1 MLKQKTSNPN
11 NKVTG
16 YKVESQIKPKMII
29 NETKQLGHT
38 ESDQQDFLMASKQ
51 NPSQIV
57 TPNKIKKKKKKKSKK
72 SLQKSK
78 TEIQKS
84 GYKTKKSISQVFP
97 WGVNQQRL
105 RNYILAEQQKYYNA
119 IQRRNTRTTVD
130 LKERREQMGTSF
142 LNQFAEKNLKSI
154 IKKKKSIHED
164 NPSKQKLKIPSTLQ
178 QQYKQLVKKPK
189 NFNILPNRLKISTI
203 HYPSPSQKIQ
213 RRNRSLSQGQHNKPV
228 QNNRIRTGSL
238 HEKTNSLFEATAQ
251 KLKFKK
257 QQKQKKIVIQYQNI
271 DENFTNMNQR
281 AFNSQ
286 KNESKPQSSLYK
298 LMSHSSSN
306 NIPNDSDDEQNIQD
320 LDDSFYSQKNI
331 LDTHSEEEKDVKI
344 KEQNI
349 FQMRKCSIPDINN
362 DENYFKKDNS
372 KKITLSQN
380 IFSVEN
386 QAAIIIQKMWKG
398 YKIRQMS
405 FKSKFQEKK
414 NHKTKDGLNLKSLTK
429 SQINKLI
436 KFGFI
441 KKDSI
446 DNSQI
451 VDESSFLS
459 HSRPNSQMD
468 NQKDLKRQTE
478 PNQYQKFIENFQD
491 DIDCQSNKNNQQ
503 NQVSNKFKQIQ
514 LQIISDHTPK
524 KFKISNQNSQDE
536 QIQSQGNQKSRKASK
551 LSIDVEEQEE
561 ENKVDIGE
569 IRCAFGSES
578 LLKSL
583 SQEQEGEQSFQQD
596 KGLFEQTSFQ
606 DFVMNKFKELM
617 QRDKMDQLIALREEA
632 VQQRQQQTLQQ
643 IDKAFQNNQ
652 ISPRTFEIQQK
663 KIEKWVNKQKTD
675 LEQKK
680 REILKGQQSVFD
692 AIVKTQRDLQF
703 VRQMVSQQNSQTLIK
718 IVDSLSQESANYSE
732 NSLKSSIIDIQISNS
747 QMLQQSQQED
757 RNKIYEDIV
766 TIQRKSNN
774 ILEEKELICPE
785 PFNLKKLAQSQFVR
799 NVEQLKEPQ
808 KISEKCADSYSI
820 LISNMLIQDEVSSF
834 YTEMQRNGIDL
845 FEIISNSQLN
855 RRNQIAQPKEQK
867 IQGLKTNV
875 AQIKTYL
882 KNLEEY
888 LIDNLMIQIQRIIN
902 VPLGPS
908 SKLMLKFL
916 QPIRDSTDSEF
927 DSNGTSHQIILNV
940 ELFGKFERFLMEQ
953 RIINHQN
960 KLIIELEHI
969 HNKAIFDSLNE
980 ALNQF
985 RPYGLNGQP
994 FLWKSDP
1001 TRLKARENLLTDV
1014 PGIIR
1019 KAAEKV
1025 IDWSH
1030 YMAGILVDKE
1040 DSPFPKTMQLD
1051 QETIAQIREDRLYRM
1066 LTLDIIDNEDR
1077 WTNYDE
1083 ETTEIS
1089 IDLSDLLFDYLIEE
1103 VAFEM
1108 YQK

>member
-1 MLKQKTSNPN
+1 MLKPKTSNPN
-11 NKVTG
+11 NKITG
-16 YKVESQIKPKMII
+16 CKVESQIKPKMTV
-29 NETKQLGHT
+29 NETRQLGHT
-38 ESDQQDFLMASKQ
+38 ESDQQDFLMASKL

-72 SLQKSK
+72 SSQKSK

-84 GYKTKKSISQVFP
+84 GLKTKKSISQVFP

-105 RNYILAEQQKYYNA
+105 RNYILSEQEKYYNA
-119 IQRRNTRTTVD
+119 MQRRNTRTTVD
-130 LKERREQMGTSF
+130 LKDRRQQIGTSF

-154 IKKKKSIHED
+154 IKKKKSFHDESQ
-164 NPSKQKLKIPSTLQ
+164 PKQKLKISTTLQ
-178 QQYKQLVKKPK
+178 KQYKQLLKKPK
-189 NFNILPNRLKISTI
+189 NLNILPNRLKISSI
-203 HYPSPSQKIQ
+203 HYPSPAQKIQ
-213 RRNRSLSQGQHNKPV
+213 RRNRSLSQGQHNK
-228 QNNRIRTGSL
+228 QILNNRIRTGSL
-238 HEKTNSLFEATAQ
+238 HEKTGTLFEVTTQ

-257 QQKQKKIVIQYQNI
+257 PEKKKKIVIQYQNI
-271 DENFTNMNQR
+271 EENFLINNNQGI
-281 AFNSQ
+281 NQQ
-286 KNESKPQSSLYK
+286 KNESKPHSSLYK
-298 LMSHSSSN
+298 LMSNSSSN
-306 NIPNDSDDEQNIQD
+306 NMPNDSDIQQNIQNI
-320 LDDSFYSQKNI
+320 DDSFYSQKNI
-331 LDTHSEEEKDVKI
+331 NDTHSEENDETKKI
-344 KEQNI
+344 KGTNY
-349 FQMRKCSIPDINN
+349 FQMRKCSIPEITEE
-362 DENYFKKDNS
+362 ENYFKKANCY
-372 KKITLSQN
+372 KVTLVQSD
-380 IFSVEN
+380 FTVEN
-386 QAAIIIQKMWKG
+386 QAALIIQKMWRG
-398 YKIRQMS
+398 YKLRRMQLKN
-405 FKSKFQEKK
+405 KSQEKK
-414 NHKTKDGLNLKSLTK
+414 DISKTKDSLNLKSLTK

-436 KFGFI
+436 KFGFL
-441 KKDSI
+441 KKNSI
-446 DNSQI
+446 DNSQF
-451 VDESSFLS
+451 VDESSILS

-468 NQKDLKRQTE
+468 YQKETKKQIE
-478 PNQYQKFIENFQD
+478 PNQYQKFIENFQA
-491 DIDCQSNKNNQQ
+491 DIEYKPNLANQL
-503 NQVSNKFKQIQ
+503 NQVQNKFKDIQ
-514 LQIISDHTPK
+514 LQILSEHTPEKIK
-524 KFKISNQNSQDE
+524 KTFQNSQEE
-536 QIQSQGNQKSRKASK
+536 QIQSFGNQKSKKISK

-583 SQEQEGEQSFQQD
+583 SQEGEQSFQQD
-596 KGLFEQTSFQ
+596 KGIFEQTSFQ

-632 VQQRQQQTLQQ
+632 VQQRQQQSLKQ

-652 ISPRTFEIQQK
+652 ISPRTFELQQR

-680 REILKGQQSVFD
+680 REILRGQQSVFD

-703 VRQMVSQQNSQTLIK
+703 VKQMLSSQNSQTYIK

-747 QMLQQSQQED
+747 QMLQYQQD
-757 RNKIYEDIV
+757 DKNKVYEDVV

-774 ILEEKELICPE
+774 ILEEKELVCAE

-799 NVEQLKEPQ
+799 NVEQLKQPQ
-808 KISEKCADSYSI
+808 KISDKCADSYSI
-820 LISNMLIQDEVSSF
+820 LISNMLIQEEVNQF
-834 YTEMQRNGIDL
+834 YTEMLRNGIDL
-845 FEIISNSQLN
+845 YEIISNSQLN
-855 RRNQIAQPKEQK
+855 RRAQIAQPKESK
-867 IQGLKTNV
+867 MQGLKINV
-875 AQIKTYL
+875 AQIKAYL
-882 KNLEEY
+882 KYLEEY
-888 LIDNLMIQIQRIIN
+888 LIDNVMIQIQRVIN
-902 VPLGPS
+902 IPLGPS
-908 SKLMLKFL
+908 SQIMLKFL
-916 QPIRDSTDSEF
+916 QPIRDSAESEY
-927 DSNGTSHQIILNV
+927 DSNGAQHQIILSV

-960 KLIIELEHI
+960 KLLIELEHI

-980 ALNQF
+980 ALDQF

-1001 TRLKARENLLTDV
+1001 TRLRAREVQLTDI

-1019 KAAEKV
+1019 KASEKV
-1025 IDWSH
+1025 IDWVH
-1030 YMAGILVDKE
+1030 YMTGILFDKE
-1040 DSPFPKTMQLD
+1040 DSPFPKSMQLD

-1108 YQK
+1108 YKK

>member
-1 MLKQKTSNPN
+1 MLKPKTSNPN
-11 NKVTG
+11 NKITG
-16 YKVESQIKPKMII
+16 CKVESQIKPKMTV
-29 NETKQLGHT
+29 NENIQLGHT
-38 ESDQQDFLMASKQ
+38 ESDQQDFFMECKL

-72 SLQKSK
+72 SSQKSK

-84 GYKTKKSISQVFP
+84 GIKTKKSISQVFP

-105 RNYILAEQQKYYNA
+105 RNYILSEQEKYYNA
-119 IQRRNTRTTVD
+119 IQRRNTRTTID
-130 LKERREQMGTSF
+130 FKDRRQQIGTSF
-142 LNQFAEKNLKSI
+142 LNQYTENNLKQM
-154 IKKKKSIHED
+154 IKKKKSFHDE
-164 NPSKQKLKIPSTLQ
+164 NQPKQKLKISTTLQ
-178 QQYKQLVKKPK
+178 KQYKQLLKKPK
-189 NFNILPNRLKISTI
+189 YLNILPNRLKISSI
-203 HYPSPSQKIQ
+203 HYPSPAQKIQ
-213 RRNRSLSQGQHNKPV
+213 KRNRSLSQGQHNK
-228 QNNRIRTGSL
+228 QILNNRIRTGSL
-238 HEKTNSLFEATAQ
+238 HEKTGNLFEATTQ

-257 QQKQKKIVIQYQNI
+257 PLKQKKIVIQYQNI
-271 DENFTNMNQR
+271 EDNFLYNNKKESNQY
-281 AFNSQ
+281 
-286 KNESKPQSSLYK
+286 KNESKPHSSLYK
-298 LMSHSSSN
+298 LMSNSSSN
-306 NIPNDSDDEQNIQD
+306 NIPNDSDREQNIQD
-320 LDDSFYSQKNI
+320 LNDSTYSKKNI
-331 LDTHSEEEKDVKI
+331 LDTYSEEKEENQKMKEK
-344 KEQNI
+344 NL
-349 FQMRKCSIPDINN
+349 FQMRKCSIPEIDNE
-362 DENYFKKDNS
+362 ENYFKKQNC
-372 KKITLSQN
+372 KKITLPQN

-386 QAAIIIQKMWKG
+386 QAAIIIQKFWKG
-398 YKIRQMS
+398 YKVRQIQ

-414 NHKTKDGLNLKSLTK
+414 QFNKNKDGLNLKSLTK

-436 KFGFI
+436 KYGLL
-441 KKDSI
+441 KKESI
-446 DNSQI
+446 DNSQF

-459 HSRPNSQMD
+459 YSRPNSQMD
-468 NQKDLKRQTE
+468 NQKEIKKLIE

-491 DIDCQSNKNNQQ
+491 DIDYLPNLSNQQ
-503 NQVSNKFKQIQ
+503 NQVQNKFKDIQ
-514 LQIISDHTPK
+514 LQIITEHTPEKIK
-524 KFKISNQNSQDE
+524 KIYQNSQDE
-536 QIQSQGNQKSRKASK
+536 QIQSFGNQKSRKISK

-583 SQEQEGEQSFQQD
+583 SQEGEQSFQQD
-596 KGLFEQTSFQ
+596 RGLFEQTSFQ

-632 VQQRQQQTLQQ
+632 VQQRQQQTLKQ

-652 ISPRTFEIQQK
+652 ISPRTFEFQQR

-680 REILKGQQSVFD
+680 REILRGQQSIFD

-703 VRQMVSQQNSQTLIK
+703 VKQMQSSQNSQTYIK

-747 QMLQQSQQED
+747 QMLQQYQQED
-757 RNKIYEDIV
+757 KNKAYEDVV

-820 LISNMLIQDEVSSF
+820 LISNMLIQEEVNQF
-834 YTEMQRNGIDL
+834 YTEMQRYGIDL
-845 FEIISNSQLN
+845 YELINNSQLN
-855 RRNQIAQPKEQK
+855 RRTQIVQPKEQK

-875 AQIKTYL
+875 TQIKTYL
-882 KNLEEY
+882 KYLEEY
-888 LIDNLMIQIQRIIN
+888 LIDNVMIQIQRIIN
-902 VPLGPS
+902 IPLGPS
-908 SKLMLKFL
+908 SKIMLKFL
-916 QPIRDSTDSEF
+916 QPIRDSAESDF
-927 DSNGTSHQIILNV
+927 DSNGAQHQIILSV

-960 KLIIELEHI
+960 KLLIELEHI

-980 ALNQF
+980 ALDYF

-1001 TRLKARENLLTDV
+1001 TKLRAREVQLTDI

-1019 KAAEKV
+1019 KASEKV

-1030 YMAGILVDKE
+1030 YMTGILIDKE
-1040 DSPFPKTMQLD
+1040 DSPFPKSFQLD

-1089 IDLSDLLFDYLIEE
+1089 IDLSDLLFDHLIEE
-1103 VAFEM
+1103 IAFEM
-1108 YQK
+1108 YKK

>member
-1 MLKQKTSNPN
+1 MLKPKISNPN
-11 NKVTG
+11 NKITG
-16 YKVESQIKPKMII
+16 CKVEGQIKPKMTIK
-29 NETKQLGHT
+29 ESKQQGYT
-38 ESDQQDFLMASKQ
+38 ESDQQDIFMASKQ

-57 TPNKIKKKKKKKSKK
+57 TPNKTKKKKKKKSKK
-72 SLQKSK
+72 SSQKSK

-84 GYKTKKSISQVFP
+84 GFKTKKSISQVIP

-130 LKERREQMGTSF
+130 LKERRQQIGTSF
-142 LNQFAEKNLKSI
+142 LNQYIEKNLKSMM
-154 IKKKKSIHED
+154 KKKKSFHDE
-164 NPSKQKLKIPSTLQ
+164 NQPKQKLKISTALQ
-178 QQYKQLVKKPK
+178 QQYKKLGSKSK
-189 NFNILPNRLKISTI
+189 NFNILPNRMKMSFI
-203 HYPSPSQKIQ
+203 HYPSPAQKVQ
-213 RRNRSLSQGQHNKPV
+213 KRNRSLSQGQQNKPI
-228 QNNRIRTGSL
+228 QINRIRTGSL
-238 HEKTNSLFEATAQ
+238 YEKPGTLFEAPNLQ
-251 KLKFKK
+251 LKFNKAE
-257 QQKQKKIVIQYQNI
+257 KQKRIVLQYQNI
-271 DENFTNMNQR
+271 EENYLNYKKLGCNSSKNQ
-281 AFNSQ
+281 
-286 KNESKPQSSLYK
+286 SKPQSSLYK
-298 LMSHSSSN
+298 LMSNSSSN
-306 NIPNDSDDEQNIQD
+306 NIPNDSDGEQNIQD

-331 LDTHSEEEKDVKI
+331 LDTHSEEEEAQKI
-344 KEQNI
+344 EETNI
-349 FQMRKCSIPDINN
+349 FQCTFP
-362 DENYFKKDNS
+362 ENYNEEYYFKKENF
-372 KKITLSQN
+372 KKITLPQN
-380 IFSVEN
+380 TYSVEN
-386 QAAIIIQKMWKG
+386 QAAVIIQKVWKG
-398 YKIRQMS
+398 YQVRKKI
-405 FKSKFQEKK
+405 FKSKFQQNKD
-414 NHKTKDGLNLKSLTK
+414 NKTKDGLNLKSLTK

-436 KFGFI
+436 KFGFL
-441 KKDSI
+441 KKGSI
-446 DNSQI
+446 DNSQLI
-451 VDESSFLS
+451 DESSFVS
-459 HSRPNSQMD
+459 QSRPNSQID
-468 NQKDLKRQTE
+468 NQKDTKKINE
-478 PNQYQKFIENFQD
+478 SNQYQKFIENFQD
-491 DIDCQSNKNNQQ
+491 DLDCRPNSSNQQ
-503 NQVSNKFKQIQ
+503 NQVSSKFKDIQ
-514 LQIISDHTPK
+514 LQIISEYTPEKIK
-524 KFKISNQNSQDE
+524 KSYQHSQDE
-536 QIQSQGNQKSRKASK
+536 SFGNQKSKKISK

-583 SQEQEGEQSFQQD
+583 SQEGEQSFQQD

-632 VQQRQQQTLQQ
+632 VQQRQQQSLRQ

-652 ISPRTFEIQQK
+652 ISPRTFEVQQRK
-663 KIEKWVNKQKTD
+663 VEKWVNKQKND

-703 VRQMVSQQNSQTLIK
+703 VKQMLSSQNSQTYIK
-718 IVDSLSQESANYSE
+718 IVDNLSQESANYSE

-747 QMLQQSQQED
+747 QMLQSQQD
-757 RNKIYEDIV
+757 DKNKAYDDVV

-820 LISNMLIQDEVSSF
+820 LISNMLIQEEVNSF
-834 YTEMQRNGIDL
+834 YIEMQRDGIDL
-845 FEIISNSQLN
+845 YELISKSQFN
-855 RRNQIAQPKEQK
+855 NKNQIVQPKEQK

-875 AQIKTYL
+875 AQIKSYL
-882 KNLEEY
+882 KYLEEY

-902 VPLGPS
+902 IPLGPS
-908 SKLMLKFL
+908 SQLMLKFL
-916 QPIRDSTDSEF
+916 QPIRDSAESDY
-927 DSNGTSHQIILNV
+927 DSNGAQQQIILNV

-980 ALNQF
+980 ALDQF
-985 RPYGLNGQP
+985 RPYGLHGQP

-1001 TRLKARENLLTDV
+1001 TRLRARENQLTDV
-1014 PGIIR
+1014 PQIIR
-1019 KAAEKV
+1019 KASDKV

-1040 DSPFPKTMQLD
+1040 DSPFPKSMQLD

-1089 IDLSDLLFDYLIEE
+1089 IDLSDLLFDFLIEE
-1103 VAFEM
+1103 VAYEM
-1108 YQK
+1108 YKK